1 MKFDFCKSAQNLP
14 TFGSRGFR
22 MAQTDRQTD
31 SLKNKKKVQQK
42 KGKKCLKLK
51 KNDKKDKVI

>member
-1 MKFDFCKSAQNLP
+1 MEFFFCKSAQNLS

-31 SLKNKKKVQQK
+31 SLKKIVISVLKKKQKKTVQQK
-42 KGKKCLKLK
+42 KGKK
-51 KNDKKDKVI
+51 DKAV